1 MTQTMNSFLPLQS
14 ALTPLQFDPVIDSNP
29 ESFSTYCHFYQ
40 LDKLD
45 SLTTQHR
52 IGTINSGDYRLAVQ
66 YWLPEDA
73 KRTALIVHGYFD
85 HVGLYRHV
93 IRFLLEKNY
102 AVIAFDLPGHGLS
115 SGARAV
121 IHDFDE
127 YGQAIHTV
135 LNTAAGKIPPVTV
148 GFGQS
153 TGCAAWMNFHMT
165 GFQNNIEK
173 MIFFA
178 PLLRPDHWRTMGNP
192 SYLALRHFVQ
202 FIPRKFKNNSSD
214 TQFLQFCHFEDPL
227 QPRFLT
233 VAWVGAMKNWL
244 ERFSKQL
251 TIEIPTLVLQGQND
265 TTVDWRYNI
274 PAIQQKIPQV
284 QVHYLAEANHH
295 LANEN
300 QSIRAR
306 IAQIT
311 TEFLGA

>member
-1 MTQTMNSFLPLQS
+1 MPSFLSLNTALRPLCFNP
-14 ALTPLQFDPVIDSNP
+14 ALDTEPSGIDA
-29 ESFSTYCHFYQ
+29 YLGFYQ
-40 LDKLD
+40 LEA
-45 SLTTQHR
+45 LTAQHR
-52 IGTINSGDYRLAVQ
+52 IGTINSSEYRLAVQ
-66 YWLPEDA
+66 YWLPENA
-73 KRTALIVHGYFD
+73 QHTTLIAHGYFD

-93 IRFLLEKNY
+93 IRFLLENNY

-127 YGQAIHTV
+127 YGQAIHAILSAST
-135 LNTAAGKIPPVTV
+135 AGKLPPVTL

-153 TGCAAWMNFHMT
+153 TGCAAWMNFHMV
-165 GFQNNIEK
+165 GFQNTIEK
-173 MIFFA
+173 MILFS
-178 PLLRPDHWRTMGNP
+178 PLLRPDHWITLGNP

-214 TQFLQFCHFEDPL
+214 KKFLQFCHHEDPL

-244 ERFSKQL
+244 ERFPKQ
-251 TIEIPTLVLQGQND
+251 TAIKIPTLILQGQND

-274 PAIQQKIPQV
+274 PAIQKKMPLT

-295 LANEN
+295 LANES
-300 QSIRAR
+300 QTIRAR
-306 IAQIT
+306 IEQIVT
-311 TEFLGA
+311 AFLGA